1 MNRERMDAETL
12 YTEYGDKIRA
22 YIQSRVRSRHD
33 AEDLFS
39 SVFLKI
45 TEHIGDYDPQK
56 AAYSTW
62 VYTITQN
69 TVRDYFR
76 RSMGKKDTELNE
88 ELPIPDLHADV
99 EDKILRG
106 EMLEKLAQALEQLPQ
121 RERDVIILRY
131 YKGFS
136 PKEIADALDIS
147 YANARYLQ
155 SVTLKKMRL
164 LLEAE
169 GF

>member
-12 YTEYGDKIRA
+12 YAAYGDKIRA
-22 YIQSRVRSRHD
+22 YIQSRVRNRHD

-39 SVFLKI
+39 NVFVKI
-45 TEHIGDYDPQK
+45 TEHIGGYDPSK

-69 TVRDYFR
+69 TVRDHFR
-76 RSMGKKDTELNE
+76 RSMGRQDAELND
-88 ELPIPDLHADV
+88 ELPIPDLQADV
-99 EDKILRG
+99 EDKVLQA
-106 EMLEKLAQALEQLPQ
+106 ETLDKLASALEKLPQ
-121 RERDVIILRY
+121 RERDIIILRY
-131 YKGFS
+131 YKGLS
-136 PKEIADALDIS
+136 PKEIAEIMGIS

-155 SVTLKKMRL
+155 SVTLKKMRE